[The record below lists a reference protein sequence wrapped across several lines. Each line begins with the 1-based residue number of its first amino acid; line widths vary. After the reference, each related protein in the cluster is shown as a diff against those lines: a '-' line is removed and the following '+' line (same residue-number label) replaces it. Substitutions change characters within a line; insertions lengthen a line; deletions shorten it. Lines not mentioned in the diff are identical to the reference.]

1 MLRISSTFLAFTVFL
16 AACASSPE
24 PQAPP
29 EEEKPG
35 AAEQAVNQASE
46 GFGDAAAQPLKD
58 LNLRRDK
65 IPEPLKKISNP
76 YNVDPSLNCAQ
87 IKAEVL
93 VLDGVLGR
101 DFDIPPPDKK
111 GMEERA
117 AEGASSAFL
126 DAVSSG
132 ASGFIPYRG
141 VVRTLTG
148 ANAHQRR
155 VLKAYERGSHR
166 RAYLKGLGQMKG
178 CDSPAAPLPETETE
192 SKIVYR

>member
-1 MLRISSTFLAFTVFL
+1 
-16 AACASSPE
+16 
-24 PQAPP
+24 
-29 EEEKPG
+29 KPG

-65 IPEPLKKISNP
+65 IPEPLKQIRNP
-76 YNVDPSLNCAQ
+76 YSVDPSMSCREIADQVTILN
-87 IKAEVL
+87 
-93 VLDGVLGR
+93 DVLGR

-111 GMEERA
+111 GMDERA
-117 AEGASSAFL
+117 ADGASSAFL

-141 VVRTLTG
+141 FVRTLTG

-166 RAYLKGLGQMKG
+166 RAYLKGLGQVKG
-178 CDSPAAPLPETETE
+178 CASPASPLPEPEIE

>member
-1 MLRISSTFLAFTVFL
+1 MSRISVPFFAAILLLAG
-16 AACASSPE
+16 CATQPDLE
-24 PQAPP
+24 EP

-35 AAEQAVNQASE
+35 AAEQAVNQASD
-46 GFGDAAAQPLKD
+46 GFGNAAAAPLRD

-65 IPEPLKKISNP
+65 IPEPLKKITNP
-76 YNVDPSLNCAQ
+76 YNVDPSLTCPQ
-87 IKAEVL
+87 IAAEVR
-93 VLDGVLGR
+93 VLDGILGR

-111 GMEERA
+111 GLEERA

-141 VVRTLTG
+141 VVRTLSG

-166 RAYLKGLGQMKG
+166 RAYLKGLGQVKG
-178 CDSPAAPLPETETE
+178 CPAPASPLPEAESE
-192 SKIVYR
+192 SKIVFR

>member
-1 MLRISSTFLAFTVFL
+1 MSRISIPFF
-16 AACASSPE
+16 AAILLLVGCATQPDLE
-24 PQAPP
+24 EP

-35 AAEQAVNQASE
+35 AAEQAVNQASD
-46 GFGDAAAQPLKD
+46 GFGNAAAAPLRD

-65 IPEPLKKISNP
+65 IPEPLKKITNP
-76 YNVDPSLNCAQ
+76 YNVDPSLTCPQ
-87 IKAEVL
+87 IAAEVR
-93 VLDGVLGR
+93 VLDGILGR

-111 GMEERA
+111 GLEERA

-141 VVRTLTG
+141 VVRTLSG

-166 RAYLKGLGQMKG
+166 RAYLKGLGQVKG
-178 CDSPAAPLPETETE
+178 CPAPASPLPEAEAE
-192 SKIVYR
+192 SKIVFR